1 MKEYIIVLICNGKH
15 QYQARDDLK
24 AFFGDD
30 SESFVTWYCNS
41 VSCILQSVSLQN
53 HDAFKCLGRLWS
65 FLSKQNVAS
74 DDNCSFRDRL
84 DYECENLHDEKNL
97 LPAKAHLRHAHIV
110 RILSYSVHD

>member
-1 MKEYIIVLICNGKH
+1 
-15 QYQARDDLK
+15 
-24 AFFGDD
+24 
-30 SESFVTWYCNS
+30 
-41 VSCILQSVSLQN
+41 
-53 HDAFKCLGRLWS
+53 
-65 FLSKQNVAS
+65 VAS